1 MNIDALVESF
11 YQKADNEDLINEVL
25 KFLLV
30 EADAGTPPRATF
42 EWSMI
47 PDIPIS
53 EIGWSDVTTTDE
65 GKQILGPQRA
75 LLQQYLDNIGSADDT
90 FEGQIKSLQ
99 KFYGP
104 QGPANIMAGSENNT
118 EAISKLISYLVFYKT
133 LTKVVTN
140 FNASSAGFTFEAF
153 LATLL
158 HGEQIKANTGTIAD
172 FKTGDNVPVSL
183 KLYAEK
189 TLKVGGS
196 FRDLVRDLREPKFD
210 HPADGGAGMR
220 YVVCT
225 KKIDGEGLQQKG
237 GIKFYQFDFTLDNV
251 FNILASSMDK
261 SQKNIWLPA
270 AYVAAAK
277 KGGTLDFNSTL
288 PSVDMHSPED
298 MEKMFIANLKEL
310 SKPEVGSVTVGT
322 TTTEFTA
329 RPEALDPSFPSEE
342 EMQYILQEIDYA
354 KKDDYF
360 NAIKIPAADEEEEA
374 TKEVV
379 RGISQ
384 LNIRALLKLA
394 RDAYIANHANSP
406 DRDTKKVPANKWF
419 GFLGKR
425 LWAANQMIVGSLKA
439 AEMKLKRTQALK
451 ETQWVTDMDDLKVFY
466 KELSFEEKKQA
477 LLNTYGFL
485 NEEQFDLNRA
495 QATEPGAPIFSQE
508 LGNILIGGE
517 IVEKMLK
524 NVSAL
529 LNDEI
534 FSVFTSLKT
543 LSDNLNGFFAGGLSN
558 DDQAGAAIASAK
570 DIQKKTAEHSGVA
583 ATDPAAGLGGA
594 KSWEE

>member
-1 MNIDALVESF
+1 MNIDALVERF
-11 YQKADNEDLINEVL
+11 YKEADNEDLINEVL

-30 EADAGTPPRATF
+30 EADASTPPRATF

-53 EIGWSDVTTTDE
+53 EIGWSDVSTDE
-65 GKQILGPQRA
+65 DGEQILGPQRA

-104 QGPANIMAGSENNT
+104 QGPANIMANAKNNT
-118 EAISKLISYLVFYKT
+118 DAITKLISYLVFYKT

-172 FKTGDNVPVSL
+172 FRTGDNIPVSL

-225 KKIDGEGLQQKG
+225 KDIKGEGLQQKG

-270 AYVAAAK
+270 AYVAAVK

-288 PSVDMHSPED
+288 PSVDMHTPED
-298 MEKMFIANLKEL
+298 LESDFIRNFKDLLGAD
-310 SKPEVGSVTVGT
+310 SVTLAKK
-322 TTTEFTA
+322 EIA
-329 RPEALDPSFPSEE
+329 LPQRPEGLDPSFPSEKDIE
-342 EMQYILQEIDYA
+342 YILDVIDYA

-360 NAIKIPAADEEEEA
+360 SLAPAAKVKEGEEPPPR
-374 TKEVV
+374 EVI
-379 RGISQ
+379 RGIS
-384 LNIRALLKLA
+384 LMKADPLSELA
-394 RDAYIANHANSP
+394 RNLYINNPEQSP
-406 DRDTKKVPANKWF
+406 DRDTKKVPGKRSF

-425 LWAANQMIVGSLKA
+425 LAAANAMIVGSLKA

-524 NVSAL
+524 NVSKL

-543 LSDNLNGFFAGGLSN
+543 LSDNLIGFFAGGLWN
-558 DDQAGAAIASAK
+558 DSQAATALSSAK
-570 DIQKKTAEHSGVA
+570 DIEKKT
-583 ATDPAAGLGGA
+583 TKL
-594 KSWEE
+594 KTKK